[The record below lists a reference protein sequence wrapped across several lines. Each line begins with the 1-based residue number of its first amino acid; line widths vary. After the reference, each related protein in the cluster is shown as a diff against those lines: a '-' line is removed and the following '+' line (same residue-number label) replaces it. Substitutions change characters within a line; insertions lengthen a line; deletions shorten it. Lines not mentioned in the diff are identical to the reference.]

1 MKKLLSIFLFVSLC
15 CSQQETFDTPYA
27 LYFWILVLAIALLYF
42 FIKFFKI
49 RNKYSDVIDV
59 DSEVEKSKLKNE
71 LLKKDYSDKKTI
83 YKQLI
88 EEMNKIS
95 DDLELT
101 DVGHY
106 EPQFDYDTPEKY
118 KQKIKSIIGE
128 QKGMIRNKTAINV
141 YSNWTINESKGEG
154 TKMTNRMVRI
164 ALKAFNGESSSIIA
178 KVTWRN
184 LDASDNK
191 LERSREQIDR
201 LLETVSME
209 ISDKYYYLK
218 EKELFLTHE
227 YKEKLQYVNEIKREK
242 RQEEREERK
251 VIREAQ
257 KAQKEAE
264 KEQKLAE
271 EALLKAKEELSGT
284 TGEELDEKN
293 ELIANL
299 EKQLKEAIA
308 KGERAK
314 SRAQLTKEGHVY
326 IVSNLGSFG
335 EGIYKIGQTRRL
347 DPFERVKELGDASVP
362 FLFDMHAMIFSE
374 NAPALEKKLHE
385 IFHDKRVNLVN
396 NRKEFFKVTLDE
408 IKDEVMNIEPK
419 AKFIDTAESKEFRE
433 TQSILN
439 AKSGVVS
446 KSNKIEDKFP
456 EEL

>member
-1 MKKLLSIFLFVSLC
+1 
-15 CSQQETFDTPYA
+15 
-27 LYFWILVLAIALLYF
+27 
-42 FIKFFKI
+42 
-49 RNKYSDVIDV
+49 
-59 DSEVEKSKLKNE
+59 
-71 LLKKDYSDKKTI
+71 
-83 YKQLI
+83 
-88 EEMNKIS
+88 
-95 DDLELT
+95 
-101 DVGHY
+101 
-106 EPQFDYDTPEKY
+106 
-118 KQKIKSIIGE
+118 
-128 QKGMIRNKTAINV
+128 
-141 YSNWTINESKGEG
+141 
-154 TKMTNRMVRI
+154 
-164 ALKAFNGESSSIIA
+164 
-178 KVTWRN
+178 
-184 LDASDNK
+184 
-191 LERSREQIDR
+191 
-201 LLETVSME
+201 VSME
-209 ISDKYYYLK
+209 ISDKYYYLN